1 MIKILGHVLYLKSL
15 GHSIPSRLPSLERSK
30 KCLPGWRLLLWSQSG
45 SSDIEVYLHDCLF
58 SQMFF
63 APPPFNIKWRT
74 HDNFRH
80 STKSPT
86 FTTRKLKYKRLEIQA
101 IKHPY
106 LLQSKSC
113 FQESRKLFDLL
124 SYWSILM
131 QSKTQ
136 KAVLECQLPN

>member
-1 MIKILGHVLYLKSL
+1 MYLKSL

-58 SQMFF
+58 SQMFSLLLPSISSG
-63 APPPFNIKWRT
+63 ALTTISGIQQSLPRSQLE
-74 HDNFRH
+74 H
-80 STKSPT
+80 SLL
-86 FTTRKLKYKRLEIQA
+86 LKYKRLEIQA

-113 FQESRKLFDLL
+113 FQGSRKLFDLL